1 MCKRLIALFLL
12 LTTPFI
18 LSATGIN
25 LSTDSHP
32 MSGGY
37 SDGYIEEEFDDD
49 ELLLLM
55 VIVAGVVT
63 GAIILGPSILEDG
76 GLLGPPKYWETKINL
91 LFGITI

>member
-18 LSATGIN
+18 LSAGNID

-32 MSGGY
+32 MSG
-37 SDGYIEEEFDDD
+37 GYIEEEFDDD

-76 GLLGPPKYWETKINL
+76 GLLGPPKYWESHINL
-91 LFGITI
+91 LFGITL

>member
-49 ELLLLM
+49 ELLILL
-55 VIVAGVVT
+55 VAGVVIAT
-63 GAIILGPSILEDG
+63 GVIVLGPTIIEDG
-76 GLLGPPKYWETKINL
+76 GLLGPPKYWEAKINL
-91 LFGITI
+91 LFGITL

>member
-1 MCKRLIALFLL
+1 MCKKLIALFLL

-18 LSATGIN
+18 LSAGNID

-32 MSGGY
+32 MSG
-37 SDGYIEEEFDDD
+37 GYIEEEFDDD

-63 GAIILGPSILEDG
+63 GAIVLGPTILEDG

-91 LFGITI
+91 LFGISL

>member
-18 LSATGIN
+18 LSAGNID

-32 MSGGY
+32 MSGN
-37 SDGYIEEEFDDD
+37 SIEEEFDDD

-63 GAIILGPSILEDG
+63 GAIILGPTILEDG

>member
-1 MCKRLIALFLL
+1 M

-18 LSATGIN
+18 LSAGNID

-32 MSGGY
+32 MSG
-37 SDGYIEEEFDDD
+37 GYIEEEFDDD

-55 VIVAGVVT
+55 IIVAGVVT
-63 GAIILGPSILEDG
+63 GAIILGPTILEDG
-76 GLLGPPKYWETKINL
+76 GLLGPPKYWESHINL

>member
-1 MCKRLIALFLL
+1 M

-18 LSATGIN
+18 LSAGSID
-25 LSTDSHP
+25 LSTDSQPIEYHE
-32 MSGGY
+32 
-37 SDGYIEEEFDDD
+37 YIEEEFDDD

-55 VIVAGVVT
+55 IIVAGVVT

>member
-1 MCKRLIALFLL
+1 MCKKLIALFLL

-18 LSATGIN
+18 LSAGNID

-32 MSGGY
+32 MSG
-37 SDGYIEEEFDDD
+37 GYIEEEFDDD

-63 GAIILGPSILEDG
+63 GAIILGPTILEDG
-76 GLLGPPKYWETKINL
+76 GLLGPPKNWESHINL
-91 LFGITI
+91 LFGITL

>member
-1 MCKRLIALFLL
+1 MCKKLIALFLL

-18 LSATGIN
+18 LSAGNID

-32 MSGGY
+32 MSG
-37 SDGYIEEEFDDD
+37 GYIEEEFDDD

-63 GAIILGPSILEDG
+63 GAIILGPTILEDG
-76 GLLGPPKYWETKINL
+76 GLLGSPKYWETKINL

>member
-1 MCKRLIALFLL
+1 MCKKLIALFLL

-18 LSATGIN
+18 LSAGNID

-32 MSGGY
+32 MSG
-37 SDGYIEEEFDDD
+37 GYIEEEFDDD

-63 GAIILGPSILEDG
+63 GAIILGPTILEDG
-76 GLLGPPKYWETKINL
+76 GLLGPPKYWESHINL

>member
-18 LSATGIN
+18 LSAGNID

-32 MSGGY
+32 MSG
-37 SDGYIEEEFDDD
+37 GYIEEEFDDD

-63 GAIILGPSILEDG
+63 GAIILGPTILEDG

-91 LFGITI
+91 LFGINI

>member
-1 MCKRLIALFLL
+1 M

-18 LSATGIN
+18 LSAGNID

-32 MSGGY
+32 MSG
-37 SDGYIEEEFDDD
+37 GYIEEEFDDD

-63 GAIILGPSILEDG
+63 GAIILGPTILEDG

>member
-1 MCKRLIALFLL
+1 MCKRLISIFLL

-18 LSATGIN
+18 LSAGNID

-32 MSGGY
+32 MSG
-37 SDGYIEEEFDDD
+37 GYIEEEFDDD

-63 GAIILGPSILEDG
+63 GAIILGPTILEDG
-76 GLLGPPKYWETKINL
+76 GLLGPPKYWEAKINL
-91 LFGITI
+91 LFGITL

>member
-1 MCKRLIALFLL
+1 MCKKLIALFLL

-18 LSATGIN
+18 LSAGNID

-32 MSGGY
+32 MSG
-37 SDGYIEEEFDDD
+37 GYIEEEFDDD

-55 VIVAGVVT
+55 IIVAGVVT
-63 GAIILGPSILEDG
+63 GAIILGPTILEDG
-76 GLLGPPKYWETKINL
+76 GLLGPPKYLETKINL

>member
-18 LSATGIN
+18 LSAG
-25 LSTDSHP
+25 TDSQP
-32 MSGGY
+32 IEY
-37 SDGYIEEEFDDD
+37 NEYIEEEFDDD

-63 GAIILGPSILEDG
+63 GAIILGPTILEDG

>member
-1 MCKRLIALFLL
+1 MCKRLIALILL

-18 LSATGIN
+18 LSAG
-25 LSTDSHP
+25 TDSQPIEYHE
-32 MSGGY
+32 Y
-37 SDGYIEEEFDDD
+37 VEEEFDDD

-63 GAIILGPSILEDG
+63 GAIILGPTILEDG

>member
-18 LSATGIN
+18 LSAGNID

-32 MSGGY
+32 MSG
-37 SDGYIEEEFDDD
+37 GYIEEEFDDD
-49 ELLLLM
+49 ELLLLL

-63 GAIILGPSILEDG
+63 GAIVLGPTILEDG
-76 GLLGPPKYWETKINL
+76 GLLGPPKYWESHINL
-91 LFGITI
+91 LFGITL

>member
-18 LSATGIN
+18 LSAGNID

-32 MSGGY
+32 MSG
-37 SDGYIEEEFDDD
+37 GYIEEEFDDD

-63 GAIILGPSILEDG
+63 GAIILGPTILEDG

-91 LFGITI
+91 LFGITL

>member
-18 LSATGIN
+18 LSAGNID

-32 MSGGY
+32 MSG
-37 SDGYIEEEFDDD
+37 GYIEEEFDDD

-63 GAIILGPSILEDG
+63 GAIILGPTILEDG

>member
-18 LSATGIN
+18 LSAGNID

-32 MSGGY
+32 MSG
-37 SDGYIEEEFDDD
+37 GYIEEEFDDD

-63 GAIILGPSILEDG
+63 GAIVLGPTILEDG

>member
-1 MCKRLIALFLL
+1 LYKRLIALFLL

-18 LSATGIN
+18 LSAGSID

-37 SDGYIEEEFDDD
+37 IEEEFDDD
-49 ELLLLM
+49 ELFILL
-55 VIVAGVVT
+55 VAGVVIVT
-63 GAIILGPSILEDG
+63 GAIVFGPTILEDG

-91 LFGITI
+91 LFGIVI

>member
-49 ELLLLM
+49 DLL
-55 VIVAGVVT
+55 IVLAAGAILIA
-63 GAIILGPSILEDG
+63 GAIILGPSIFEDG
-76 GLLGPPKYWETKINL
+76 GLIGPPEYWEAHINL
-91 LFGITI
+91 LFGVTL

>member
-1 MCKRLIALFLL
+1 MCKKLIALFLL

-18 LSATGIN
+18 LSAGNID

-32 MSGGY
+32 MSG
-37 SDGYIEEEFDDD
+37 GYIEEEFDDD

-63 GAIILGPSILEDG
+63 GAIILGPTILEDG
-76 GLLGPPKYWETKINL
+76 GLLGPPKYWEAKINL
-91 LFGITI
+91 LFGITL

>member
-1 MCKRLIALFLL
+1 M

-18 LSATGIN
+18 LSAGSID

-32 MSGGY
+32 MSG
-37 SDGYIEEEFDDD
+37 GYIEEEFDDD

-63 GAIILGPSILEDG
+63 GAIVLGPTILEDG

>member
-18 LSATGIN
+18 LSAGNID
-25 LSTDSHP
+25 LSTDSQPIEYHE
-32 MSGGY
+32 
-37 SDGYIEEEFDDD
+37 YIEEEFDDD
-49 ELLLLM
+49 ELLFLI

-63 GAIILGPSILEDG
+63 GAIVLGPTILEDG

>member
-18 LSATGIN
+18 LSAGNID

-32 MSGGY
+32 MSG
-37 SDGYIEEEFDDD
+37 GYIEEEFDDD

-76 GLLGPPKYWETKINL
+76 GLLGPPKYWESHINL

>member
-1 MCKRLIALFLL
+1 MCKKLIALFLL

-18 LSATGIN
+18 LSAGNID

-32 MSGGY
+32 MSG
-37 SDGYIEEEFDDD
+37 GYIEEEFDDD

-63 GAIILGPSILEDG
+63 GAIILGPTILEDG

>member
-18 LSATGIN
+18 LSAGNID

-32 MSGGY
+32 MSG
-37 SDGYIEEEFDDD
+37 GYIEEEFDDD

-55 VIVAGVVT
+55 IIVAGVVT
-63 GAIILGPSILEDG
+63 GAIVLGPTILEDG
-76 GLLGPPKYWETKINL
+76 GLLGPPKYWESHINL
-91 LFGITI
+91 LFGITL

>member
-18 LSATGIN
+18 LSAGNID

-32 MSGGY
+32 MSG
-37 SDGYIEEEFDDD
+37 GYIEEEFDDD

-55 VIVAGVVT
+55 IIVAGVVT
-63 GAIILGPSILEDG
+63 GAIVLGPTILEDG

>member
-1 MCKRLIALFLL
+1 MCKRLIALFLM

-18 LSATGIN
+18 LSAGSID

-32 MSGGY
+32 MSG
-37 SDGYIEEEFDDD
+37 GYIEEEFDDD

-63 GAIILGPSILEDG
+63 GAIILGPTILEDG

>member
-18 LSATGIN
+18 LSAGNID

-32 MSGGY
+32 MSG
-37 SDGYIEEEFDDD
+37 GYIEEEFDDD

>member
-18 LSATGIN
+18 LSAGNID

-32 MSGGY
+32 MSG
-37 SDGYIEEEFDDD
+37 GYIEEEFDDD

-55 VIVAGVVT
+55 IIVAGVVT
-63 GAIILGPSILEDG
+63 GAIILGPTILEDG